1 MTPAGRANDSSGEGH
16 FAAIGL
22 TLREQE
28 MHEYFS
34 QTDVDKADLGPFC
47 VQVSGAD

>member
-1 MTPAGRANDSSGEGH
+1 MTPAGRATLLRLA
-16 FAAIGL
+16 F